1 VSREV
6 ERLARPFETV
16 SGTAEPRV
24 TSPLFPA
31 ETTDPFGTLVENT

>member
-1 VSREV
+1 VTR
-6 ERLARPFETV
+6 RLERPFERV

-31 ETTDPFGTLVENT
+31 ETTEPFGTLAEKT